1 LFWKDLWRGVIEE
14 RMKVLARQL
23 QRGFVLVGGM
33 SLVLVGLA
41 MVVLPGPG
49 ALVILGGLAL
59 LSTEFPWARGP
70 LERARSWI
78 ERGAAVARS
87 VWVRAR
93 HFCVTSVPA
102 PALDTAPGSVRVLP
116 PSDDSRG

>member
-1 LFWKDLWRGVIEE
+1 MWRGVIEE

-23 QRGFVLVGGM
+23 QRGFVLVCGM
-33 SLVLVGLA
+33 SLVLVGVA

-49 ALVILGGLAL
+49 ALVILAGLAL

-70 LERARSWI
+70 LERVRHWI
-78 ERGAAVARS
+78 ERAASVARS
-87 VWVRAR
+87 VWMKAR
-93 HFCVTSVPA
+93 HFCVSSAALPE

-116 PSDDSRG
+116 PSDDPRG